1 MTIDNVMLTVNRVPE
16 ILMNTGTDWVAL
28 GGIFL
33 TAIVVVSGTI
43 ITGFQF
49 SRTIKSQER
58 MAVQRTEQIRDQ
70 SRSENLAKNRQEWI
84 NSLRSE
90 VARFLSV
97 VHEIYN
103 LSGDIKEPKIRGVT
117 GPEILESWEK
127 HNVKAD
133 KFYSFMA
140 TARYHASNIKMH
152 LNPAERDTQSLEGA
166 MDRLIQAAYANEG
179 IYDDSLIVI
188 DVSRRI
194 LKSEWVRVKEM
205 I

>member
-1 MTIDNVMLTVNRVPE
+1 MSIDNVILSVNRVPE

-28 GGIFL
+28 GGILL

-58 MAVQRTEQIRDQ
+58 MAAQRTEQVRDQ
-70 SRSENLAKNRQEWI
+70 SRSENLARNRQEWI

-90 VARFLSV
+90 VAKFLSV
-97 VHEIYN
+97 AHEIYN
-103 LSGDIKEPKIRGVT
+103 LSGDVKEPKIRGVT
-117 GPEILESWEK
+117 GSEISESWEK

-133 KFYSFMA
+133 KFYSYLA
-140 TARYHASNIKMH
+140 TARFHASNIKMH
-152 LNPAERDTQSLEGA
+152 LNPAENDTRILEGA
-166 MDRLIQAAYANEG
+166 MDRLICAAYENQG
-179 IYDDSLIVI
+179 IYDDSVTVI
-188 DVSRRI
+188 DISRKI